1 MQYFVVFIF
10 VDMQCTQRY
19 VSSFCLTVFFS
30 MLFYQIE
37 DSRYYLMNL
46 LFDWLSLWRIYA
58 DWRAGPID
66 WNLRPHHRFKP
77 ASFGLCKNKWNNVYK
92 IPCLHFILN
101 LDFLKKKNFFGWFTI
116 WCWLDRVRISLLI
129 QNQPAANTEYDNK
142 INERKYKIT
151 RIETN
156 PPKRLKNATE
166 STE

>member
-1 MQYFVVFIF
+1 MLLSSEVTFIIREISVLF
-10 VDMQCTQRY
+10 FLFSTIVDMQCTQRY

-46 LFDWLSLWRIYA
+46 LFDWWSLWRIYA

-92 IPCLHFILN
+92 IPCMHFIWN
-101 LDFLKKKNFFGWFTI
+101 LDFLKKNSLVDLQFGVDWIGLESLYWFK
-116 WCWLDRVRISLLI
+116 ISLL
-129 QNQPAANTEYDNK
+129 T
-142 INERKYKIT
+142 
-151 RIETN
+151 
-156 PPKRLKNATE
+156 
-166 STE
+166 

>member
-1 MQYFVVFIF
+1 MQYFVVLTF

-77 ASFGLCKNKWNNVYK
+77 ASLYGLVFAKISGITFTKSLACISSWILIFWRKKISLVDLQFGVDWIGLESLY
-92 IPCLHFILN
+92 
-101 LDFLKKKNFFGWFTI
+101 WFK
-116 WCWLDRVRISLLI
+116 ISLLLT
-129 QNQPAANTEYDNK
+129 Q
-142 INERKYKIT
+142 
-151 RIETN
+151 
-156 PPKRLKNATE
+156 
-166 STE
+166 STTTK